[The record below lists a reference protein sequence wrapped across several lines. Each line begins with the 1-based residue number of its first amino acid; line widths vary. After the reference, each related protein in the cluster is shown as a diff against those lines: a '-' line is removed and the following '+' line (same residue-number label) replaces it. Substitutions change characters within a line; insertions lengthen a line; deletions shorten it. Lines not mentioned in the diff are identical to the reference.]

1 MAWWLRADSS
11 QEVAAGCCASSRP
24 PPCCSRE
31 LCSWRSSRFA
41 HSAQNRSLEAGEEK
55 QAVRTAFLFH
65 SSFPLTQVT
74 PCSAWRSKGRGHISI
89 GGHLWY
95 QGLTWSTCRKWSPFP
110 YPVTQW
116 LVPWLSPSPFHCRQ
130 TAEVSV
136 ASRVH
141 GQQKDLVP

>member
-1 MAWWLRADSS
+1 MAWWLRAASS

-24 PPCCSRE
+24 PPCCSGE
-31 LCSWRSSRFA
+31 LCSWRSSGFA

-74 PCSAWRSKGRGHISI
+74 PSSAWRSKGRGHISI
-89 GGHLWY
+89 GGHLRY
-95 QGLTWSTCRKWSPFP
+95 QGLTCRKWSPFP
-110 YPVTQW
+110 YPVTRR
-116 LVPWLSPSPFHCRQ
+116 LVPWLSRSPFHYRQ